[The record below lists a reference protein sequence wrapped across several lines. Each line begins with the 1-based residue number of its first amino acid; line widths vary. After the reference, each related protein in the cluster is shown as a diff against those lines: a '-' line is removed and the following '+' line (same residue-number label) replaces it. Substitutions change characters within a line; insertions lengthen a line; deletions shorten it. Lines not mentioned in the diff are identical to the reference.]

1 MEGDDG
7 PGRHRQAV
15 RDHLCLPA
23 HGRRG
28 QRHAAHPEPAPAGF
42 YAPAKGL
49 GVHHP
54 QAGGADDEMIY
65 VGAAAGDGEVVQ
77 DRPARRRQ
85 MGQESGR
92 GLLACRAPGPAVGV
106 TAWPARPGEGG
117 RPGGRPQPHPSSRP
131 RRPSPEVGAGPDRGH
146 PQADAGGQDAQDQPA
161 QVRPLLAA
169 PDKQGR
175 LPGRPR
181 AGRRWGSRR
190 WGSRAR
196 GHAAMFPCRGDRHAC
211 APAGHGPA
219 GLVLAGSP
227 FWSPRRAVLVSM
239 KPDWSA

>member
-92 GLLACRAPGPAVGV
+92 GLLACRAP
-106 TAWPARPGEGG
+106 
-117 RPGGRPQPHPSSRP
+117 
-131 RRPSPEVGAGPDRGH
+131 
-146 PQADAGGQDAQDQPA
+146 AQ
-161 QVRPLLAA
+161 RS
-169 PDKQGR
+169 
-175 LPGRPR
+175 
-181 AGRRWGSRR
+181 GSRR
-190 WGSRAR
+190 GQLAQAKAADPAAAPGHTHPPGRADQAPKWAPAQIVATPRQTPAARTLKTSRRKCARCWRRQTSRAD
-196 GHAAMFPCRGDRHAC
+196 C
-211 APAGHGPA
+211 PAGHEPA
-219 GLVLAGSP
+219 GDGAAGDGAAGRGATPPCSHAAVTVMP
-227 FWSPRRAVLVSM
+227 VPRPATAPPAWSWPAPPSGRPAVLY
-239 KPDWSA
+239 WSA